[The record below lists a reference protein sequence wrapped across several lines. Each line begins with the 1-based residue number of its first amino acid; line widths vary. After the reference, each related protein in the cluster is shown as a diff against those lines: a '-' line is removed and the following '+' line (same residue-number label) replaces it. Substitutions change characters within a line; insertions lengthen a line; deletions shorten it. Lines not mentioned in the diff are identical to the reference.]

1 MGKGRRQIPKGT
13 FRLLIKS
20 KTVNKDKLYP
30 IYIEYNWNYKVIRKS
45 TDIKCKVDDWNPN
58 GNLGRG
64 ELRPS
69 FSVGDEYKRI
79 NNILT
84 KRIETIDANLAEYN
98 EKHPNQISFD
108 VILGFLHNKPLT
120 RKDEGRDFVE
130 FAQEQ
135 LKIEYTRNSIGYS
148 RYKNGLSALNIFG
161 EFLVS
166 CRLGTYKSNG
176 IYLGEMSCELLTKM
190 IQWRREVKKNTDET
204 INHAL
209 TPILKACESA
219 CNMGFIDHITNKAL
233 QDMRI
238 IIKPSLDEDEKAFD
252 DKFLSKEQLNLLIDA
267 YKNCKEPRRKEYIEM
282 FLFAFH
288 ACGLRVVD
296 IMTLQWSSINF
307 EKKELRKI
315 LVKTKNRHTI
325 PLTPSAIKILE
336 KWKTMER
343 RKRFVFDLVPDD
355 INLNDD
361 EALYKARNS
370 ATKSIDQSLIVVGE
384 QLNLPFVLTMHVARH
399 TFAVNALNDGL
410 SMTMVS
416 QLLGHGNTD
425 ITERVYAK
433 FLPET
438 LADEV
443 AKLNYD
449 FLPKLD

>member
-1 MGKGRRQIPKGT
+1 MGRVKRQIPKGT
-13 FRLLIKS
+13 FRLLTKS
-20 KTVNKDKLYP
+20 KEIDKGKLYP
-30 IYIEYNWNYKVIRKS
+30 IYMEYNWNGNVIRKS
-45 TDIKCKVDDWNPN
+45 TDIKCKVSDWNTDA
-58 GNLGRG
+58 NLGRG

-69 FSVGDEYKRI
+69 FGSEYKRI
-79 NNILT
+79 NNSLT
-84 KRIETIDANLAEYN
+84 KQLDTIDANLVEYN
-98 EKHPNQISFD
+98 EKHPNQISSD
-108 VILGFLHNKPLT
+108 VIKGFLQNKPLT

-130 FAQEQ
+130 FAKEQ

-148 RYKNGLSALNIFG
+148 RYKNGLSALNILG

-166 CRLGTYKSNG
+166 NGLGTHKPDG
-176 IYLGEMSCELLTKM
+176 IYLGEICCELLAKM
-190 IQWRREVKKNTDET
+190 IQWRRDVKKNTDET

-219 CNMGFIDHITNKAL
+219 CGMGFIDHITNKAL

-238 IIKPSLDEDEKAFD
+238 IIKPSLNEDEKAFD
-252 DKFLSKEQLNLLIDA
+252 DKFLSKEQLKMLSNA

-296 IMTLQWSSINF
+296 IMTLQWTSINF
-307 EKKELRKI
+307 EKRELRKI

-336 KWKTMER
+336 KWKAMGR

-361 EALYKARNS
+361 ELLYKVRNS

-384 QLNLPFVLTMHVARH
+384 QLKFPFALTMHVARH
-399 TFAVNALNDGL
+399 TFAINALNDGL
-410 SMTMVS
+410 TMTMVS
-416 QLLGHGNTD
+416 QLLGHGSTD

-443 AKLNYD
+443 AKLGYN
-449 FLPKLD
+449 FLPELDC